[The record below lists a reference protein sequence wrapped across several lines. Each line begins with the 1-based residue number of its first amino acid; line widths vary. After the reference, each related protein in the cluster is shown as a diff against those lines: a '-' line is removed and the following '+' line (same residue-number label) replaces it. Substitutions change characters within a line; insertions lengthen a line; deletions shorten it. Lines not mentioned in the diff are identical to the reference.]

1 MAQKGTEKSLRL
13 LRDGRMVHKENIVRI
28 GIVREM
34 EEPLVGTGG
43 ISGRG

>member
-1 MAQKGTEKSLRL
+1 MKAVVKYPGSKWSIAEW
-13 LRDGRMVHKENIVRI
+13 
-28 GIVREM
+28 IVREM

>member
-1 MAQKGTEKSLRL
+1 MEEWCIKK
-13 LRDGRMVHKENIVRI
+13 NIVRI